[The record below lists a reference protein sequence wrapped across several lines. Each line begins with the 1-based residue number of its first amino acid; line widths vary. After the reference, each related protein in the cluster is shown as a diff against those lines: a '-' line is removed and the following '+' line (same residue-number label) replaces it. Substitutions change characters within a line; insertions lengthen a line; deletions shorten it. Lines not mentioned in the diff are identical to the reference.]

1 MIIDPSGRGPSHR
14 MLGLAGV
21 AMLAVIATVVSLLG
35 LRYAGAFDDRV
46 AVVAM
51 LTSSGDGLPERAD
64 VKFRGMLVGSVAGVE
79 IVAKGERQRVEIDLL
94 PEAAEDIPGNVTA
107 RVVPANIFG
116 VTAVELVDN
125 GAASRG
131 LRAGTTIEQ
140 DTSRATTELQT
151 TLTTLRTVLD
161 HIQPEKLGRVL
172 GTLADALDPAA
183 RVPGSTIERLDTWT
197 TLVRAIP
204 EIGELLG
211 DLGAATTA
219 ISASAPEL
227 IDVLA
232 ESVTSAR
239 TITERRAGVVALLT
253 GARGTIDATNA
264 LFARNPDAGKELV
277 AGLDETFGALADDP
291 DALPVSV
298 ANLNAALGKLATVF
312 NWGPSKQMSW
322 AIDVTFTP
330 FQQYTA
336 KDCPRYGEV
345 AGPRC
350 TDGSVPNATPVQ
362 QFPPSL
368 VPRRLDS
375 AGPAPI
381 APGIPGVPGLPGS
394 PGTAGTPGTAGAPA
408 TPPTPGVPL
417 IPGLPPLP
425 FPVPGAPTP
434 PPPGTAPG
442 SAPAGPAAP
451 GTPRPAA
458 TTAGTAESGEATPQP
473 EPAPGSPA
481 DPGAASLTQQ
491 SAPATT
497 RPLRGRAAVA
507 ALVGGEP
514 NAAQLLLL
522 GPVLAGGSLVV
533 RDTAASGPNGGR

>member
-14 MLGLAGV
+14 TLGLAGT
-21 AMLAVIATVVSLLG
+21 AMLAVIAAVVALLG
-35 LRYAGAFDDRV
+35 LRYTGAFDDRV

-64 VKFRGMLVGSVAGVE
+64 VKFRGMLVGSVAGVD

-94 PEAAEDIPGNVTA
+94 PEAAGDIPGTVTA

-125 GAASRG
+125 GPAARG
-131 LRAGTTIEQ
+131 LRAGMTIEQ

-197 TLVRAIP
+197 TQVRAIP
-204 EIGELLG
+204 EIGDLLG

-232 ESVTSAR
+232 ASVTSAR
-239 TITERRAGVVALLT
+239 TITERRAGVLALLT
-253 GARGTIDATNA
+253 GASSTIDATNA

-277 AGLDETFGALADDP
+277 AGLDETFGALAADP

-298 ANLNAALGKLATVF
+298 ANLNAALGELATVF

-336 KDCPRYGEV
+336 QDCPRYGDV

-350 TDGSVPNATPVQ
+350 SDGSVPNTAPAQ
-362 QFPPSL
+362 RFPPTL
-368 VPRRLDS
+368 IPRHLDS
-375 AGPAPI
+375 AGPAPVVPGAFGLPG
-381 APGIPGVPGLPGS
+381 APGAPGAPGTTGVPATPLAPGLPGF
-394 PGTAGTPGTAGAPA
+394 
-408 TPPTPGVPL
+408 PL

-425 FPVPGAPTP
+425 FLVPGGPIPPAPATSPESAP
-434 PPPGTAPG
+434 P
-442 SAPAGPAAP
+442 APAGP
-451 GTPRPAA
+451 GTPRSALPGSSSPDSSPAA
-458 TTAGTAESGEATPQP
+458 HPDRTAV
-473 EPAPGSPA
+473 PGSRRA
-481 DPGAASLTQQ
+481 GAGAAEAGQ
-491 SAPATT
+491 SASA

-522 GPVLAGGSLVV
+522 GPVLAGGSLTV
-533 RDTAASGPNGGR
+533 RDTTGVQDGGR

>member
-1 MIIDPSGRGPSHR
+1 MIIDPSGRGPSNR
-14 MLGLAGV
+14 ALGLGGV
-21 AMLAVIATVVSLLG
+21 AMAVVIVTVVALLG
-35 LRYAGAFDDRV
+35 LRYTGAFDDRV
-46 AVVAM
+46 PVVAL

-64 VKFRGMLVGSVAGVE
+64 VKFRGMLVGSVAGVD

-94 PEAAEDIPGNVTA
+94 PEAAEAIPGSVTA
-107 RVVPANIFG
+107 RVVPSNIFG

-125 GAASRG
+125 GAAPLG
-131 LRAGTTIEQ
+131 LRADATIEQ

-183 RVPGSTIERLDTWT
+183 RVPGSTIERLDLWT
-197 TLVRAIP
+197 TQVRAIP
-204 EIGELLG
+204 EIGDLLG
-211 DLGAATTA
+211 DLGDATSA

-253 GARGTIDATNA
+253 GASSAIDATNA

-277 AGLDETFGALADDP
+277 AGLDDTFGALAADP

-336 KDCPRYGEV
+336 RDCPRYEEL

-350 TDGSVPNATPVQ
+350 GDGTVPNTAPPQ
-362 QFPPSL
+362 QFPLSL
-368 VPRRLDS
+368 VPRHLDA
-375 AGPAPI
+375 AGPAPSAPGAHGVPGI
-381 APGIPGVPGLPGS
+381 PAMPQLPGIPGFPLFPGLP
-394 PGTAGTPGTAGAPA
+394 A
-408 TPPTPGVPL
+408 
-417 IPGLPPLP
+417 LPM
-425 FPVPGAPTP
+425 PVPGAAIAP
-434 PPPGTAPG
+434 PQEAAPG
-442 SAPAGPAAP
+442 SALPDSAPPA
-451 GTPRPAA
+451 TPRPAA
-458 TTAGTAESGEATPQP
+458 ALPGKPAPAAAPEAQGTS
-473 EPAPGSPA
+473 PAPGTFPA
-481 DPGAASLTQQ
+481 DGAASLGQHPSSGTN
-491 SAPATT
+491 P
-497 RPLRGRAAVA
+497 PLRGRAAVA

-514 NAAQLLLL
+514 NAAQLMLL
-522 GPVLAGGSLVV
+522 GPLLAGGSLTV
-533 RDTAASGPNGGR
+533 RETSASVPDGGR